1 MQVLKE
7 SLRLYPPVPGTVR
20 WTEKENVIE
29 GVRIPANT
37 TVIVSLAATSPFS
50 SFYQLK
56 WIHMQHV
63 CVSEA
68 RVLSDYSSWPHWSCG
83 QNRGMNWEPGSVLPE
98 ECTFWGCFCICDG
111 KEAFSVSFCWLTQIN
126 SFLAV
131 QHLYHGADGKV
142 LWGST
147 HFQSRP
153 I

>member
-50 SFYQLK
+50 SFYLLQ

-68 RVLSDYSSWPHWSCG
+68 KVLPDYSSWPH
-83 QNRGMNWEPGSVLPE
+83 
-98 ECTFWGCFCICDG
+98 
-111 KEAFSVSFCWLTQIN
+111 
-126 SFLAV
+126 
-131 QHLYHGADGKV
+131 
-142 LWGST
+142 
-147 HFQSRP
+147 
-153 I
+153 